1 MDFQFQ
7 LQAVFKLNAAYKNF
21 KFIIMKNALLF
32 FSALLVIV
40 FSSCDKIDAPYGQA
54 VTTTV
59 VNDTEVVMR
68 KVFIEDFTGQ
78 QCGECP
84 RAAEKLEQLHQLFGK
99 KMISMALHVG
109 FFAEPSGSYFSNDYR
124 TNAGNDVD
132 QNFGN
137 ELAGLPNGLVNRKSF
152 DNTTILSKD
161 AWESKASDLL
171 LLPPEAFMWITPTY
185 SASNRSLSVSVRTKI
200 LQEIEE
206 GLNIIL
212 YLAQDSIVS
221 AQKDYSLPSP
231 SIIQSY
237 THRHMLRGSMNG
249 SWGASLSSQTTY
261 AIGEEFIT
269 TGSYT
274 IPASWNADR
283 VSVVALITRT
293 SSKEVVQA
301 EEKKIN

>member
-1 MDFQFQ
+1 
-7 LQAVFKLNAAYKNF
+7 
-21 KFIIMKNALLF
+21 MKNALLF
-32 FSALLVIV
+32 FSALLIIV

-54 VTTTV
+54 VPATE

-78 QCGECP
+78 DCGNCP
-84 RAAEKLEQLHQLFGK
+84 RAAEKLKQLHQLYGD

-124 TNAGNDVD
+124 TNVGNAVD

-152 DNTTILSKD
+152 DGISILQKD
-161 AWESKASDLL
+161 AWESKASELL

-185 SASNRSLSVSVRTKI
+185 SASNRSLSVSVKTKI
-200 LQEIEE
+200 LQEIDED
-206 GLNIIL
+206 LNIVL
-212 YLAQDSIVS
+212 YLTEDSIVS

-231 SIIQSY
+231 SIIQAY

-249 SWGASLSSQTTY
+249 AWGASLSSQTTY
-261 AIGEEFIT
+261 SIGEEFVT

-274 IPASWNADR
+274 IPTTWNADH

-301 EEKKIN
+301 EEKGIN